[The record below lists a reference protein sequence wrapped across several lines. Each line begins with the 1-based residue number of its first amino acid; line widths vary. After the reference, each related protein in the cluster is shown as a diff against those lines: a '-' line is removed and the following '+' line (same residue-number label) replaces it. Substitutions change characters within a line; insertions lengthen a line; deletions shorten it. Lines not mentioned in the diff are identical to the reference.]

1 MKRLNNKIIVITG
14 GAGLIGQSFVKSSIE
29 EGAQVVIGEIDLA
42 KSNSFIKELNCN
54 NYNVEK
60 IDIVKLD
67 ITNID
72 SINKCISYVSD
83 KYGKI
88 DALINNA
95 YPRNNNYGRKF
106 FDITYDDFCYNL
118 SVNVGGYFLCCQQFA
133 KYFMKQGNGNIINIA
148 SIYGCIA
155 PNFDIYEDLSITMP
169 AEYAAIKSAIIHLSK
184 YMAKLFKGKNIKVNC
199 ISPGGILDNHS
210 KNFTDNYS
218 KYCLNKGMLD
228 AKDLCGGLIYL
239 LSDESMYI
247 NGQNLIIDD
256 GFTL

>member
-1 MKRLNNKIIVITG
+1 MKRLSNKTIIITG
-14 GAGLIGQSFVKSSIE
+14 GAGLIGKSFVKASVE
-29 EGAQVVIGEIDLA
+29 EGAQVVIGEIDITKADLL
-42 KSNSFIKELNCN
+42 IKELNCN
-54 NYNVEK
+54 NKEK
-60 IDIVKLD
+60 IDIVQLD
-67 ITNID
+67 ITNIN
-72 SINKCISYVSD
+72 SINECISYVSN

-95 YPRNNNYGRKF
+95 YPRNSNYGKNF
-106 FDITYDDFCYNL
+106 LDITYDDFCYNL
-118 SVNVGGYFLCCQQFA
+118 SANVGGYFLCCQQFS
-133 KYFMKQGNGNIINIA
+133 KYFLKQGNGNIINIA

-155 PNFDIYEDLSITMP
+155 PNFDIYEDLPITMP

-184 YMAKLFKGKNIKVNC
+184 YMAKLFKGKNIRVNC
-199 ISPGGILDNHS
+199 ISPGGIFNNHD
-210 KNFTDNYS
+210 KKFIDNYS

-247 NGQNLIIDD
+247 NGQNLVIDD